1 MTTTDLT
8 TTSPATEGTV
18 DFHRP
23 DLHEWAAN
31 LQAAHTIGSAL
42 CGTSFAPA
50 HFRGKPDEAAAAILY
65 GSEVGFT
72 PTQALQNL
80 YVIGGK
86 PALYARPMVAIVQAA
101 GHEVWTVE
109 KSDESVTVSGRRR
122 GSEHVITETW
132 TIARAQRA
140 GYTNNKKYQTDP
152 QAMLYARAA
161 SDVCRQI
168 AADALAG
175 MAYSVEELQLEQV
188 EATAARPRGLDAV
201 RAAVKAESPDERTA
215 ALEQATG
222 EPGGGVLEATVEPEP
237 LTDRTRRKMF
247 ALLAKVD
254 PDADDDTQRKGMSLV
269 LGREITS
276 RADLSEDDAHAV
288 IAALQA
294 ELDRRDTAQTGGE

>member
-1 MTTTDLT
+1 MSTDLT
-8 TTSPATEGTV
+8 TYQPGENVTTV
-18 DFHRP
+18 ELHRP
-23 DLHEWAAN
+23 DLNEWAAN
-31 LQAAHTIGSAL
+31 LAAAHTIGSAL
-42 CGTSFAPA
+42 CTTSFAPA

-65 GSEVGFT
+65 GSEVGFS

-101 GHEVWTVE
+101 GHEVWTE
-109 KSDESVTVSGRRR
+109 DKTDESVTVAGRRR
-122 GSEHVITETW
+122 GTPHIIRETW
-132 TIARAQRA
+132 TLARAQRA

-175 MAYSVEELQLEQV
+175 MAYSVEELQLEAV

-201 RAAVKAESPDERTA
+201 RAAAGAPAPV
-215 ALEQATG
+215 
-222 EPGGGVLEATVEPEP
+222 EPETVVATVEAERPGDVDGGDP
-237 LTDRTRRKMF
+237 ISDRTRRKMF

-254 PDADDDTQRKGMSLV
+254 PNADDDTQRKGMSLV
-269 LGREITS
+269 LGREVTS
-276 RADLSEDDAHAV
+276 RADLTEDDAHAV

-294 ELDRRDTAQTGGE
+294 ELDRRDTTGGE

>member
-1 MTTTDLT
+1 MSTDLT
-8 TTSPATEGTV
+8 TYQPNPDVTTV
-18 DFHRP
+18 ELHRP
-23 DLHEWAAN
+23 DLNEWAAN
-31 LQAAHTIGSAL
+31 LAAAHTIGSAL
-42 CGTSFAPA
+42 CTTSFAPA

-101 GHEVWTVE
+101 GHEVWTE
-109 KSDESVTVSGRRR
+109 DKTDELVTVAGRRR
-122 GSEHVITETW
+122 GTPHIIRETW
-132 TIARAQRA
+132 TLARAQRA

-175 MAYSVEELQLEQV
+175 MAYSVEELQLEHV

-201 RAAVKAESPDERTA
+201 RAAAGA
-215 ALEQATG
+215 GTG
-222 EPGGGVLEATVEPEP
+222 EPETVVATVEAERPGDVDGGDP
-237 LTDRTRRKMF
+237 ISDRTRRKMF

-254 PDADDDTQRKGMSLV
+254 PNADDDTQRKGMSLV

-276 RADLSEDDAHAV
+276 RADLTEEDAHAV

-294 ELDRRDTAQTGGE
+294 ELDRRDTAQTGGEQA

>member
-1 MTTTDLT
+1 MSTDLT
-8 TTSPATEGTV
+8 TYQPGENVTTV
-18 DFHRP
+18 ELHRP
-23 DLHEWAAN
+23 DLNEWAAN
-31 LQAAHTIGSAL
+31 LAAAHTIGSAL
-42 CGTSFAPA
+42 CTTSFAPA

-101 GHEVWTVE
+101 GHEVWTE
-109 KSDESVTVSGRRR
+109 DKTDESVTVAGRRR
-122 GSEHVITETW
+122 GTPHIIRETW
-132 TIARAQRA
+132 TLARAQRA

-175 MAYSVEELQLEQV
+175 MAYSVEELQLEAV

-201 RAAVKAESPDERTA
+201 RAAAGAPVPV
-215 ALEQATG
+215 
-222 EPGGGVLEATVEPEP
+222 EPETVVATVEAERPGDVDGGDP
-237 LTDRTRRKMF
+237 ISDRTRRKMF

-254 PDADDDTQRKGMSLV
+254 PNADDDTQRKGMSLV
-269 LGREITS
+269 LGRKVTS

-288 IAALQA
+288 VAALQA
-294 ELDRRDTAQTGGE
+294 ELDRRDAAQTGGE

>member
-1 MTTTDLT
+1 MSTDLT
-8 TTSPATEGTV
+8 TYQPGENVTTV
-18 DFHRP
+18 ELHRP
-23 DLHEWAAN
+23 DLNEWAAN
-31 LQAAHTIGSAL
+31 LAAAHTIGSAL
-42 CGTSFAPA
+42 CTTSFAPA

-101 GHEVWTVE
+101 GHEVWTE
-109 KSDESVTVSGRRR
+109 DKTDESVTVAGRRR
-122 GSEHVITETW
+122 GTPHIIRETW
-132 TIARAQRA
+132 TLARAQRA

-175 MAYSVEELQLEQV
+175 MAYSVEELQLEAV

-201 RAAVKAESPDERTA
+201 RAAAGAPVPV
-215 ALEQATG
+215 
-222 EPGGGVLEATVEPEP
+222 EPETVVATVEAERPGDVDGGDP
-237 LTDRTRRKMF
+237 ISDRTRRKMF

-254 PDADDDTQRKGMSLV
+254 PNADDDTQRKGMSLV

-294 ELDRRDTAQTGGE
+294 ELDRRDAAQTGGE

>member
-1 MTTTDLT
+1 MSTDLT
-8 TTSPATEGTV
+8 TYQPGENVTTV
-18 DFHRP
+18 ELHRP
-23 DLHEWAAN
+23 DLNEWAAN
-31 LQAAHTIGSAL
+31 LAAAHTIGSAL
-42 CGTSFAPA
+42 CTTSFAPA

-101 GHEVWTVE
+101 GHEVWTE
-109 KSDESVTVSGRRR
+109 DKTDESVTVAGRRR
-122 GSEHVITETW
+122 GTPHIIRETW
-132 TIARAQRA
+132 TLARAQRA

-175 MAYSVEELQLEQV
+175 MAYSVEELQLEAV

-201 RAAVKAESPDERTA
+201 RAAAGAPAPV
-215 ALEQATG
+215 
-222 EPGGGVLEATVEPEP
+222 EPETVVATVEAERPGDVDGGDP
-237 LTDRTRRKMF
+237 ISDRTRRKMF

-254 PDADDDTQRKGMSLV
+254 PNADDDTQRKGMSLV
-269 LGREITS
+269 LGREVTS
-276 RADLSEDDAHAV
+276 RADLTEDDAHAV

-294 ELDRRDTAQTGGE
+294 ELDRRDAAQTGGE

>member
-1 MTTTDLT
+1 MSTDLT
-8 TTSPATEGTV
+8 TYQPGENVTTV
-18 DFHRP
+18 ELHRP
-23 DLHEWAAN
+23 DLNEWAAN
-31 LQAAHTIGSAL
+31 LAAAHTIGSAL
-42 CGTSFAPA
+42 CTTSFAPA

-101 GHEVWTVE
+101 GHEVWTE
-109 KSDESVTVSGRRR
+109 DKTDESVTVAGRRR
-122 GSEHVITETW
+122 GTPHIIRETW
-132 TIARAQRA
+132 TLARAQRA

-175 MAYSVEELQLEQV
+175 MAYSVEELQLEAV

-201 RAAVKAESPDERTA
+201 RAAAGAPVPV
-215 ALEQATG
+215 
-222 EPGGGVLEATVEPEP
+222 EPETVVATVEAERPGDVDGGDP
-237 LTDRTRRKMF
+237 ISDRTRRKMF

-254 PDADDDTQRKGMSLV
+254 PNADDDTQRKGMSLV
-269 LGREITS
+269 LGREVTS

>member
-1 MTTTDLT
+1 MSTDLT
-8 TTSPATEGTV
+8 TYQPGENVTTV
-18 DFHRP
+18 ELHRP
-23 DLHEWAAN
+23 DLNEWAAN
-31 LQAAHTIGSAL
+31 LAAAHTIGSAL
-42 CGTSFAPA
+42 CTTSFAPA

-101 GHEVWTVE
+101 GHEVWTE
-109 KSDESVTVSGRRR
+109 DKTDESVTVAGRRR
-122 GSEHVITETW
+122 GTPHIIRETW
-132 TIARAQRA
+132 TLARAQRA

-175 MAYSVEELQLEQV
+175 MAYSVEELQLEAV

-201 RAAVKAESPDERTA
+201 RAAAGAPAPV
-215 ALEQATG
+215 
-222 EPGGGVLEATVEPEP
+222 EPETVVATVEAERPGDVDGGDP
-237 LTDRTRRKMF
+237 ISDRTRRKMF

-254 PDADDDTQRKGMSLV
+254 PNADDDTQRKGMSLV
-269 LGREITS
+269 LGREVTS

-294 ELDRRDTAQTGGE
+294 ELDRRDAAQTGGE

>member
-1 MTTTDLT
+1 MSTDLT
-8 TTSPATEGTV
+8 TYQPGENVTTV
-18 DFHRP
+18 ELHRP
-23 DLHEWAAN
+23 DLNEWAAN
-31 LQAAHTIGSAL
+31 LAAAHTIGSAL
-42 CGTSFAPA
+42 CTTSFAPA

-101 GHEVWTVE
+101 GHEVWTE
-109 KSDESVTVSGRRR
+109 DKTDESVTVAGRRR
-122 GSEHVITETW
+122 GTPHIIRETW
-132 TIARAQRA
+132 TLARAQRA

-175 MAYSVEELQLEQV
+175 MAYSVEELQLEAV

-201 RAAVKAESPDERTA
+201 RAAAGAPAPV
-215 ALEQATG
+215 
-222 EPGGGVLEATVEPEP
+222 EPETVVATVEAERPGDVDGGDP
-237 LTDRTRRKMF
+237 ISDRTRRKMF

-254 PDADDDTQRKGMSLV
+254 PNADDDTQRKGMSLV
-269 LGREITS
+269 LGREVTS
-276 RADLSEDDAHAV
+276 RADLTEDDAHAV

>member
-1 MTTTDLT
+1 MSTDLT
-8 TTSPATEGTV
+8 TYQPGENVTTV
-18 DFHRP
+18 ELHRP
-23 DLHEWAAN
+23 DLNEWAAN
-31 LQAAHTIGSAL
+31 LAAAHTIGSAL
-42 CGTSFAPA
+42 CTTSFAPA

-101 GHEVWTVE
+101 GHEVWTE
-109 KSDESVTVSGRRR
+109 DKTDESVTVAGRRR
-122 GSEHVITETW
+122 GTPHIIRETW
-132 TIARAQRA
+132 TLARAQRA

-175 MAYSVEELQLEQV
+175 MAYSVEELQLEAV

-201 RAAVKAESPDERTA
+201 RAAAGAPVPV
-215 ALEQATG
+215 
-222 EPGGGVLEATVEPEP
+222 EPETVVATVEAERPG
-237 LTDRTRRKMF
+237 D
-247 ALLAKVD
+247 VD
-254 PDADDDTQRKGMSLV
+254 GGDPIADDDTQRKGMSLV
-269 LGREITS
+269 LGREVTS
-276 RADLSEDDAHAV
+276 RADLTEDDAHAV

>member
-1 MTTTDLT
+1 MSTDLT
-8 TTSPATEGTV
+8 TYQPGENVTTV
-18 DFHRP
+18 ELHRP
-23 DLHEWAAN
+23 DLNEWAAN
-31 LQAAHTIGSAL
+31 LAAAHTIGSAL
-42 CGTSFAPA
+42 CTTSFAPA

-101 GHEVWTVE
+101 GHEVWTE
-109 KSDESVTVSGRRR
+109 DKTDESVTVAGRRR
-122 GSEHVITETW
+122 GTPHIIRETW
-132 TIARAQRA
+132 TLARAQRA

-175 MAYSVEELQLEQV
+175 MAYSVEELQLEAV

-201 RAAVKAESPDERTA
+201 RAAAGAPAPV
-215 ALEQATG
+215 
-222 EPGGGVLEATVEPEP
+222 EPETVVATVEAERPGDVDGGDP
-237 LTDRTRRKMF
+237 ISDRTRRKMF

-254 PDADDDTQRKGMSLV
+254 PNADDDTQRKGMSLV

-276 RADLSEDDAHAV
+276 RADLTEDDAHAV